1 MGRPKP
7 TPEQPRDGR
16 QDREPLVKRR
26 TTPVTPILLV
36 ILMFMVT
43 GREGVHLVQQPRDVW
58 VTWANLTGRTDFC
71 LGLQSATSP
80 FCTCLVGLPSYQLEE
95 FRGYMI
101 NYTVCR
107 NETDAATQ
115 TARLIQSLN
124 RTLPWDPQELDILGS
139 QMIRNRTTRTCVTF
153 GSMCYTEND
162 HSRVC
167 HNFDGNFDGAG
178 GVEAELRDLI
188 VRWNNDDPRIKPYA
202 NRSWTVVSPMNTESF
217 SIAGAYYGFTK
228 NETRYYKGGSSD

>member
-1 MGRPKP
+1 
-7 TPEQPRDGR
+7 
-16 QDREPLVKRR
+16 
-26 TTPVTPILLV
+26 
-36 ILMFMVT
+36 
-43 GREGVHLVQQPRDVW
+43 
-58 VTWANLTGRTDFC
+58 
-71 LGLQSATSP
+71 
-80 FCTCLVGLPSYQLEE
+80 
-95 FRGYMI
+95 MI

-188 VRWNNDDPRIKPYA
+188 VRWNNDDPRRKPYA